1 MLLRPSNRTWPLL
14 ATLASLL
21 LAGAALAQSGSG
33 NTADLEID
41 TGEKFDVDFLF
52 NYYDQDGERS
62 PVTGGLGTE
71 NQQVIAPVIQVRWKK
86 SDKWSLNTTFGIDQI
101 TSASTDNIDDEV
113 STASRLDTR
122 SHAIVGMTRTLG
134 GQSFGFD
141 VGVSKEYDYQSI
153 SAGLSWSRE
162 FNQRNTAI
170 FASLRHYADD
180 VDIYPIDGTRDSGS
194 GNGIDDDDSGSGG
207 KPGVSDQRNTTD
219 FSIGITQVLGRKTLA
234 TVELSHSSQS
244 GFLSTS
250 FHEVILQDGT
260 RVAERLPDS
269 RSRSALGLRLNH
281 SFSRRMVLRTYYRY
295 YDDDWGIS
303 AHTLEIEPHFKIGQK
318 RNAWWFPILRF
329 HTQDGSDFFGKP
341 FTFTA
346 ADSFFTADGD
356 ISEFDSQKFGIGF
369 RTSLDG
375 GPGWLG
381 PLRRL
386 ETRVTFYDR
395 DDGLEALSVSYGLG
409 WSF

>member
-1 MLLRPSNRTWPLL
+1 MLLTRSTRYWPTA
-14 ATLASLL
+14 ATLAGLL
-21 LAGAALAQSGSG
+21 LASAALAQGGSG

-41 TGEKFDVDFLF
+41 TGEKFDIDFLL

-71 NQQVIAPVIQVRWKK
+71 DQQVIAPVIRVRWQK

-113 STASRLDTR
+113 SSASRLDTR
-122 SHAIVGMTRTLG
+122 AHAVVGLTRTVG
-134 GQSFGFD
+134 GQSIGFD
-141 VGVSKEYDYQSI
+141 VGFSKEYDYKSV

-162 FNQRNTAI
+162 FNQRNTAL
-170 FASLRHYADD
+170 FASLRHYSDD
-180 VDIYPIDGTRDSGS
+180 VDIYPIDGTPNNDGPGSEQLLGTEGRD
-194 GNGIDDDDSGSGG
+194 
-207 KPGVSDQRNTTD
+207 TTD
-219 FSIGITQVLGRKTLA
+219 FSFGITQVLGRKTLG
-234 TVELSHSSQS
+234 TLELSHSSQS

-269 RSRSALGLRLNH
+269 RSRSAIGLRLNH

-295 YDDDWGIS
+295 YDDDWGVS

-318 RNAWWFPILRF
+318 RDTWWFPILRF
-329 HTQDGSDFFGKP
+329 HTQDGSDFFAEP

-346 ADSFFTADGD
+346 ADRFFTADGD
-356 ISEFDSQKFGIGF
+356 ISEFDSHKFGIGL
-369 RTSLDG
+369 RTSLNG
-375 GPGWLG
+375 APGWLG

-395 DDGLEALSVSYGLG
+395 DDGLEAFSVSYGLG